1 VPADTGETTLAMK
14 FITYSGLNRDN
25 IAGNLG
31 QNDYS
36 YFFVLQDFLPLLQ
49 QFGEVLITDQLDEVD
64 KIYADVT
71 AQGEDAVFLS
81 FTPPHKTPMDI
92 ACPTIPVF
100 AWEYS
105 TIPNQ
110 QWGEDQ
116 RDDWSYVLNKL
127 RRAITH
133 SSYSLNAVR
142 AATDE
147 QLIIEAIPAPVWDSV
162 AYIRKEEKTPLQ
174 KNTKL
179 KLLATVIDSL
189 DYDMSIDSVTPK
201 AASPSTGD
209 LSFTGK
215 SWSGEALDYTFQ
227 SGGEVF
233 QSGFFTPEPWGV
245 WSRTDSPW
253 LLLPFAVSGNVTITI
268 EALGYGSNANRKIVV
283 SLGNLSTRI
292 QLRPGPN
299 VFELYFPLSSPTN
312 CLRFSGLD
320 LTVLPG
326 SADRRTLGIGL
337 KSLSV
342 RRTPAKFKLSA
353 KKAGS
358 REAAEVSLNG
368 VVYTS
373 VFNPTDGRKD
383 WKSIVTAFCF
393 ALGSR
398 SDAILILK
406 ITFNDLPAYLEDVF
420 NLFSQLH
427 PFKCRIIIVH
437 GFLDDADFENLF
449 RATSY
454 VVNTSKCEGQCLPL
468 MEFMSAGKPAISPAN
483 TAMDDYI
490 SENNAFIVDSDI
502 EPTYW
507 PHDPR
512 QILQTLWYRTSWES
526 IVAAYEKSYQ
536 VAKDRPE
543 KYAEMSDAAIESLR
557 KFCSIDV
564 LTPRLQRILEG
575 IVKDTTQHDQTA
587 QNRPSAQ

>member
-1 VPADTGETTLAMK
+1 MK
-14 FITYSGLNRDN
+14 FITYSGLNREN
-25 IAGNLG
+25 IARNLG

-49 QFGEVLITDQLDEVD
+49 QFGEVLVTDKLGEVD
-64 KIYADVT
+64 TMYADVT

-81 FTPPHKTPMDI
+81 FTPPHKTPMDF

-105 TIPNQ
+105 TIPNH

-116 RDDWSYVLNKL
+116 RDDWSYVLNQL
-127 RRAITH
+127 HRAITH
-133 SSYSLNAVR
+133 SSYSLDAVR
-142 AATDE
+142 AVTDQ
-147 QLIIEAIPAPVWDSV
+147 QLIIETIPAPVWDSV
-162 AYIRKEEKTPLQ
+162 AHIREEGKTPLQ
-174 KNTKL
+174 KNQKL
-179 KLLATVIDSL
+179 KLSATVIDSV
-189 DYDMSIDSVTPK
+189 DYHVSIDSVKPK
-201 AASPSTGD
+201 AASPSTAD
-209 LSFTGK
+209 LSFKGA
-215 SWSGEALDYTFQ
+215 SWNGEPLDYTFQ
-227 SGGEVF
+227 GGGEIF

-253 LLLPFAVSGNVTITI
+253 LLLPFAVSGKVTITM
-268 EALGYGSNANRKIVV
+268 EALGYGSNANRKILV
-283 SLGNLSTRI
+283 SLGDCSTRI
-292 QLRPGPN
+292 QLSPGPN
-299 VFELYFPLSSPTN
+299 VFQLYFSLSTPTN

-320 LTVLPG
+320 LTVLPD
-326 SADRRTLGIGL
+326 STDSRTLGIGI

-342 RRTPAKFKLSA
+342 RRASAESKLMA
-353 KKAGS
+353 KKNRP
-358 REAAEVSLNG
+358 REAAELVLNG

-383 WKSIVTAFCF
+383 WESIVTAFCF

-427 PFKCRIIIVH
+427 PFKCRIIVVH
-437 GFLDDADFENLF
+437 GFLEDGDFENLL

-483 TAMDDYI
+483 TAMHDYI
-490 SENNAFIVDSDI
+490 DDNNAFVVDSDV

-526 IVAAYEKSYQ
+526 IVAAYKQSYQ
-536 VAKDRPE
+536 VAKDRPKE
-543 KYAEMSDAAIESLR
+543 YGEMSNAAVESLR
-557 KFCSIDV
+557 KFCSIGE
-564 LTPRLQRILEG
+564 LTPRLQRVLEG
-575 IVKDTTQHDQTA
+575 VAKDAKEHE
-587 QNRPSAQ
+587 